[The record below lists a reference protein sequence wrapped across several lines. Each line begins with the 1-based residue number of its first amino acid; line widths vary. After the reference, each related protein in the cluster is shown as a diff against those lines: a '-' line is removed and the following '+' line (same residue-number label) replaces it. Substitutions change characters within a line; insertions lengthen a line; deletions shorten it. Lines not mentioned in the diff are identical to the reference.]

1 VAAGAV
7 SPQKFAAD
15 LRELSDGKY
24 WTKELRKSY
33 RRIGTKAAGYSRDE
47 MRKGDRQLAR
57 AAGATRGSSTTL
69 TARVSVGGASV
80 PGALAAVWGTKG
92 RTGWFAAP
100 RYRTGRNNPP
110 WIGNNWTVATKGQG
124 PRGINDALADHIDD
138 LRDEVAVEVDR
149 IAAKAFPHRL

>member
-1 VAAGAV
+1 
-7 SPQKFAAD
+7 
-15 LRELSDGKY
+15 
-24 WTKELRKSY
+24 
-33 RRIGTKAAGYSRDE
+33 
-47 MRKGDRQLAR
+47 M
-57 AAGATRGSSTTL
+57 
-69 TARVSVGGASV
+69 
-80 PGALAAVWGTKG
+80 WGTKG

-110 WIGNNWTVATKGQG
+110 WIGDNWTVATKGQG